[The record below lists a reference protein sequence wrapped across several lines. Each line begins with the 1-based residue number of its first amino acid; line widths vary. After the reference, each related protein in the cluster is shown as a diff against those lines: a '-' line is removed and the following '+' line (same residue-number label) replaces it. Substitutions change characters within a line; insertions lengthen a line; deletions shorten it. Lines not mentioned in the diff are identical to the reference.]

1 MKRITIG
8 EGLDPVAATTLPES
22 LSVVNLIEI
31 SIGIGVPI
39 ISVGKGWEIF

>member
-1 MKRITIG
+1 MRRITIG

-22 LSVVNLIEI
+22 LAVVNAVEV
-31 SIGIGVPI
+31 SVGIGIPI